1 MARIWAERIWLAAA
15 ALATLGILGFYAQ
28 RLAMPLP
35 IFAADEAA
43 YLIRAIWPDPIVAY
57 DPSVGAANNGVHLS
71 VIRAVYPLG
80 GSSIIADRLVNSAAY
95 LGGLVLLWRSS
106 TARLPRADQLALAL
120 IALAFPYYPFA
131 FSNLAEG
138 LYVGV
143 FVLLLLATG
152 RWYRS
157 RPLFHALVAGAG
169 AAALVL
175 VKPNGL
181 AVVVALAAV
190 TVLDAAASGG
200 WRRLPLR
207 ALAFAAAFFAV
218 GNLIQLGAEAP
229 AGHPLAF
236 FLSQDYAGQLAQP
249 PVPDA
254 LGLGAL
260 YLGSMVAALAVLAGV
275 PVVAG
280 LADLRDRW
288 RAARGGFMAD
298 GRDLV
303 FALLLLSAAMTLAM
317 VTLFAVKIAWSP
329 GERLRLW
336 GRYFEFFAPMLW
348 LAAAPALARPIGRRT
363 AWACVAVMLAGLA
376 GLLASLQAG
385 IVLFPWDSTVL
396 TAFFRADPL
405 RAALGGGPPY
415 RLLAAAATVAAAAAL
430 KLGLRPAQAGLAL
443 TLALAA
449 LSTRLDHLWLGP
461 LVQHTYAFERDI
473 RALSPGLPP
482 EPAEIVLLAPEAND
496 GHLGF
501 LRLNARP
508 HVYLGRPSLTAPDA
522 LATATAVVVAGPEA
536 PPGGPWVRTFQGP
549 ALSLFRRQ
557 PAARGVALR
566 PLPVAAALR

>member
-1 MARIWAERIWLAAA
+1 VARAWAERLWLAAA
-15 ALATLGILGFYAQ
+15 ACATLVVLGFYAR

-35 IFAADEAA
+35 MFAADEAA
-43 YLIRAIWPDPIVAY
+43 YLIRAIWPDPVVAY
-57 DPSVGAANNGVHLS
+57 DPSVASVNNGVHLS

-80 GSSIIADRLVNSAAY
+80 GSFIVADRLVNAAAY
-95 LGGLVLLWRSS
+95 LGGLFMLWRSS
-106 TARLPRADQLALAL
+106 TAGLPRADRLGLALT
-120 IALAFPYYPFA
+120 ALAFPYYRFA

-138 LYVGV
+138 LFVGV

-157 RPLFHALVAGAG
+157 RPLFHALVAGAV

-181 AVVVALAAV
+181 AMVVALAAV
-190 TVLDAAASGG
+190 AVLDAAVSGG

-207 ALAFAAAFFAV
+207 VVAFAVAFFAV
-218 GNLIQLGAEAP
+218 GNLIQLAAQAP
-229 AGHPLAF
+229 VSHPLAF
-236 FLSQDYAGQLAQP
+236 FLGDLYASPLTLP

-280 LADLRDRW
+280 LADLRERW
-288 RAARGGFMAD
+288 RAAYGGFMAD

-303 FALLLLSAAMTLAM
+303 FVLLLLSTAVALAM
-317 VTLFAVKIAWSP
+317 VTLFTVKIGWTP
-329 GERLRLW
+329 EERLRLW

-363 AWACVAVMLAGLA
+363 AWACVAVTLAGLA

-385 IVLFPWDSTVL
+385 IVLFPWDSSVL
-396 TAFFRADPL
+396 TAFFQPDPL
-405 RAALGGGPPY
+405 RAPLGDGPPY

-430 KLGLRPAQAGLAL
+430 RLGLRPAQAGLAL

-461 LVQHTYAFERDI
+461 LVRHRDAFERDL
-473 RALSPGLPP
+473 RALTPGLPP
-482 EPAEIVLLAPEAND
+482 QPAEVVLLAPDGND

-508 HVYLGRPSLTAPDA
+508 HVYLGPPAQALPGSLIG
-522 LATATAVVVAGPEA
+522 ATAVVVSGPDT
-536 PPGGPWVRTFQGP
+536 PPGGPWVRSFKGEVLSVFRP
-549 ALSLFRRQ
+549 AGRR
-557 PAARGVALR
+557 
-566 PLPVAAALR
+566 